1 MSSRRKSSTKPE
13 GLSQL
18 NLNAAGIDV
27 GATSH
32 YVAVPADRAEQPVR
46 EFEAFTADLYRL
58 ADWLTECGV
67 ETVVMESTGVYWI
80 PLFGVLEERGFQVM
94 LVDPRRIK
102 NVPGRKTDVL
112 DCQWL
117 QQLHTYG
124 LLSGAFRPDGDIRR
138 LRSYLRQRVMLVQY
152 ASHHIQHMQ
161 KALTQMNVKLHHV
174 ISNITGKTGT
184 EIMEAIVGGQR
195 DPRQLAQLRDPRIK
209 ADEATIAKS
218 LQGHWRE
225 EHIFELT
232 QALELYRFYQDK
244 IAECDREIEA
254 QLERFEDHSN
264 GDPPAAKSGRRRS
277 KGNAPRFDVW
287 THLYRMTG
295 VDLTQID
302 GVDAYTALKVVSE
315 IGTDMTKWPSVKHFA
330 SWLGL
335 SPNNRITGGK
345 VISSKT
351 KPSANRAAA
360 ALRLAANA
368 LHRSDSALGRLP
380 APEESPPGSAQGHYR
395 HGTQAGQ
402 AHLHHAALW
411 PGVRGCWC
419 GTLRETVSAA
429 GVARRQASGGP
440 TGLPTGTNVRRRGPH
455 HVRTSRRA
463 NRRVTTLV
471 SGEVAQTVESRSM
484 VMGASRG
491 PGPVDRAWASS
502 SRLIRSSW
510 RTWPHRKLR
519 RNVPRVDGALTTQPM
534 VPAVPPVRNTSASS
548 MQSPPASADATSV
561 ITLSP
566 MLARPGAR
574 PRSRCRSTSSGR
586 PRCRP
591 SVAGRI
597 SPALATRR
605 WSSKAIWMRSG
616 WSSASIF
623 WVLLAWGRF
632 PVSKAIIPDGQ
643 EHFLTP
649 SAHRDT
655 HLFGGLGLRKHQTMA

>member
-1 MSSRRKSSTKPE
+1 MYAHGKARRPDQGRVDTGAYCPIRSMARESYDGIIGDAPIGAIPLRRVATFRGSLRRHVYLVGVEGMMSSRRQSSAKPA

-32 YVAVPADRAEQPVR
+32 FVAVPADRAEPPVR

-58 ADWLTECGV
+58 ADWLAQCGV

-124 LLSGAFRPDGDIRR
+124 LLSGAFRPDGEIRR
-138 LRSYLRQRVMLVQY
+138 LRSYLRQRAMLVEY
-152 ASHHIQHMQ
+152 AAQHIQHMQ

-174 ISNITGKTGT
+174 ISDITGKTGLD
-184 EIMEAIVGGQR
+184 IIEAIVGGQR

-254 QLERFEDHSN
+254 QLERFEDRSN

-315 IGTDMTKWPSVKHFA
+315 IGTDMTKWPSAKHFA

-335 SPNNRITGGK
+335 SPNNRITGGLT
-345 VISSKT
+345 SGGQ
-351 KPSANRAAA
+351 RAAP
-360 ALRLAANA
+360 LRQ
-368 LHRSDSALGRLP
+368 RPGRLP
-380 APEESPPGSAQGHYR
+380 APEEGTDGRAQGHHR
-395 HGTQAGQ
+395 HGPQAGSH
-402 AHLHHAALW
+402 HLFHAALR
-411 PGVRGCWC
+411 PRVRGRL
-419 GTLRETVSAA
+419 GRILRTSISAA
-429 GVARRQASGGP
+429 GVARGKASGGA
-440 TGLPTGTNVRRRGPH
+440 TGLSAGAHARCSGTH
-455 HVRTSRRA
+455 HLRTSSRA
-463 NRRVTTLV
+463 DCLVTTVV
-471 SGEVAQTVESRSM
+471 SEEVSQMVESRSM
-484 VMGASRG
+484 VNGAS
-491 PGPVDRAWASS
+491 PGPAPAFQTRASN
-502 SRLIRSSW
+502 SRLTRSSW
-510 RTWPHRKLR
+510 RTWPHLKLR
-519 RNVPRVDGALTTQPM
+519 RKVPRVEGALAVKPSTR
-534 VPAVPPVRNTSASS
+534 AVPPARSTSASS
-548 MQSPPASADATSV
+548 MQSPPAS
-561 ITLSP
+561 SP
-566 MLARPGAR
+566 
-574 PRSRCRSTSSGR
+574 SE
-586 PRCRP
+586 
-591 SVAGRI
+591 
-597 SPALATRR
+597 
-605 WSSKAIWMRSG
+605 KHG
-616 WSSASIF
+616 WR
-623 WVLLAWGRF
+623 V
-632 PVSKAIIPDGQ
+632 
-643 EHFLTP
+643 
-649 SAHRDT
+649 
-655 HLFGGLGLRKHQTMA
+655 FGGMMGPVQ